1 MPLDL
6 QLKLEREYETRVMLL
21 RSHPLYESWNA
32 TSCVK
37 WLWMWNLPP
46 SSLSNLLEKRG
57 NQEFIQADEDGG
69 IIHLN
74 MIIAYIGH
82 IELILEEEEF
92 DWSTIGTLTLGESVE
107 SWCRLW
113 TVLRRGSWRPKI
125 PLPGQFFLVI
135 KYMSQMRGRDWS
147 EAD

>member
-1 MPLDL
+1 
-6 QLKLEREYETRVMLL
+6 
-21 RSHPLYESWNA
+21 
-32 TSCVK
+32 
-37 WLWMWNLPP
+37 MWNLPP

-92 DWSTIGTLTLGESVE
+92 DLKHDSHAIIGRI
-107 SWCRLW
+107 CR
-113 TVLRRGSWRPKI
+113 VLMSI
-125 PLPGQFFLVI
+125 MDFLAERLV
-135 KYMSQMRGRDWS
+135 KT
-147 EAD
+147 